1 MSDIFLSIITL
12 IGIVVFC
19 ALILF
24 IISYVSYIQHPP
36 YIIFTNI
43 DDAEIANV
51 YIFECNYKSGGSY
64 NCYRFESVEGKW
76 NLVNKKPNI
85 FVLGI
90 CFLIILAILTAA
102 IIKNGDLSLQSL
114 LACAFYT
121 GFLTIFVILCYV
133 YAGYRA
139 KRIFKKLL
147 KEKNK

>member
-1 MSDIFLSIITL
+1 MSDIFLLIITL
-12 IGIVVFC
+12 IGIIVFF

-36 YIIFTNI
+36 YLIFTNS
-43 DDAEIANV
+43 DDTEIANV
-51 YIFECNYKSGGSY
+51 YIFEGHYRSGGSY

-76 NLVNKKPNI
+76 TLVNKKPNI

-102 IIKNGDLSLQSL
+102 IIKTGDLSLQSL
-114 LACAFYT
+114 LACAFLL